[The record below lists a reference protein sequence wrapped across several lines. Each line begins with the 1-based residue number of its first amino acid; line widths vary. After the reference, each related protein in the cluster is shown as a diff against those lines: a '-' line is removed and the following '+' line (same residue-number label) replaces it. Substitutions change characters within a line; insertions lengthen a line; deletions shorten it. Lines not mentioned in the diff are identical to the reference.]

1 MRYPLLYIL
10 IYLFIVVFVDFIL
23 FIDIDIDIDITV
35 FIRYCCLVIIMI
47 QRNLKRAVP
56 YSYYLTRSDIHS
68 GILLLRLQLV
78 SLNAKNVDNAI
89 TMPGPR
95 AGLVI
100 FL

>member
-23 FIDIDIDIDITV
+23 FIDIDIDITV